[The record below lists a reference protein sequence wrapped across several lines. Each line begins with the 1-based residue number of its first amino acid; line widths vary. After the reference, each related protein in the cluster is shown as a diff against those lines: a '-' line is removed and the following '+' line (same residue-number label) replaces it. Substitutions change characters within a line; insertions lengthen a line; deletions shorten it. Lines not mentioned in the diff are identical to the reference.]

1 MLCPFLIVFLLMLLT
16 GCHAS
21 SSPETKDVVVFA
33 AASLTDAL
41 QAVADSFERAY
52 PQYRVVPNVAATS
65 LLARQ
70 IEQGAPA
77 DVFFSANLAWMD
89 KVEAQGHVG
98 GAVQYPLSNRL
109 VVVARRDSTSMAWAS
124 LEPLVDQPRI
134 ALADP
139 EHVPAGIYAREG
151 LVCAGLWDQMAPQ
164 VVPTL
169 NVRAALLSVR
179 NGAATV
185 AVVYASD
192 VQADA
197 LVQVVARW
205 PEACQ
210 PDIRYAVAR
219 LADAPNPDGAAA
231 FVAFASDAS
240 RADLWEQYG
249 FRPRL
254 SSSINDQP

>member
-1 MLCPFLIVFLLMLLT
+1 
-16 GCHAS
+16 
-21 SSPETKDVVVFA
+21 
-33 AASLTDAL
+33 LTDAL
-41 QAVADSFERAY
+41 EAVADSFEVAY
-52 PQYRVVPNVAATS
+52 PDYDVVLNVAATS

-89 KVEAQGHVG
+89 EVEAQGKIA

-109 VVVARRDSTSMAWAS
+109 VVVARAGDSTWTS
-124 LEPLVDQPRI
+124 LDGLTHQSRI

-151 LVCAGLWDQMAPQ
+151 LVCAGLWRQVEAQ

-169 NVRAALLSVR
+169 DVRAALLTVR
-179 NGAATV
+179 NGAAGV

-197 LVQVVARW
+197 SVQVVATW

-219 LADAPNPDGAAA
+219 LTNAPNPDGAAA
-231 FVAFASDAS
+231 FVAFTTDPA
-240 RADLWEQYG
+240 RAMLWERFG
-249 FRPRL
+249 FQPRL
-254 SSSINDQP
+254 SPQPTAHP